1 MSLRNNSNSTLITL
15 RVPNDLFH
23 RLPQPL
29 AGSPGKM
36 GVGRNGAIIEMLRKA
51 LDEKRPDDGEN
62 SSPAFSSH
70 WSIK

>member
-1 MSLRNNSNSTLITL
+1 
-15 RVPNDLFH
+15 
-23 RLPQPL
+23 
-29 AGSPGKM
+29 M

-51 LDEKRPDDGEN
+51 LDEKQPDDGET

>member
-15 RVPNDLFH
+15 RVPNDLLH

-36 GVGRNGAIIEMLRKA
+36 GVGRNGAIIEMLRKV
-51 LDEKRPDDGEN
+51 LDEKRPDDEEN
-62 SSPAFSSH
+62 SSPAFSSN
-70 WSIK
+70 